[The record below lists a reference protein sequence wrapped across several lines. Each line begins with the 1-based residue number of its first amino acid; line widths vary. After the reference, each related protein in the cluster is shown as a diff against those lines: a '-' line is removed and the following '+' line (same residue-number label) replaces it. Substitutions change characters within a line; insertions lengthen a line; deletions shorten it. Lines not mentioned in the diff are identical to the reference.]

1 MSSTKT
7 PTNPNKYSN
16 NINPNIDND
25 TDIIYENKIQIEQPS
40 SLPKFSS
47 VMQNMKNLISK
58 NISLHLYKN
67 ALFYAE
73 KNLCIS
79 TTHDLNS
86 IYENIYLLAKCLY
99 LNKEYSRC
107 VNLIQKY
114 NVVYYNL
121 NFLILYGQALFNCD
135 DYDSVILYLEKDPL
149 PLEYYNPQA
158 QETRNLTSILYLLL
172 GKAYEMKENKQ
183 PAIRNFLLSLEY
195 DLENIEALDILISHQ
210 LLNATEKENLLKS
223 LNFNENNYWL
233 YDYYESK
240 ITDKIVMTYKSDCE
254 FDIGINKLLNE
265 INSDNKD
272 INNSANFNNYNN
284 DNPNVNIM
292 DILYKNNDQSLMLM
306 EAEKMFLA
314 RDYSNTYKKLKKINE
329 EDFYNLDLIPMLCSS
344 LIELNKIVD
353 LYSLAYKLGN
363 NCTDKFIP
371 WYAVGCY
378 YYSIKKYE
386 ISRKYFL
393 KCNQLNKNFPDSW
406 LALGNSYA
414 GEDESD
420 QALNAYRTCLRLFPG
435 CHFSNLYIGMEFMR
449 SSNYKT
455 ALIAF
460 QNAMDLSKND
470 PLIYN
475 EIGVVHYKQKNYE
488 EAKEYFIKGIK
499 LCSKDDI
506 SRTYQTLM
514 LNLGHTY
521 RYMKKFKEAIEI
533 YMKLYYID
541 SKNIDV
547 LNGIGIVLCLLGKYD
562 YALDFFHQANF
573 IQSNDSFAITM
584 INKCINE
591 MNF

>member
-1 MSSTKT
+1 
-7 PTNPNKYSN
+7 
-16 NINPNIDND
+16 
-25 TDIIYENKIQIEQPS
+25 
-40 SLPKFSS
+40 
-47 VMQNMKNLISK
+47 
-58 NISLHLYKN
+58 
-67 ALFYAE
+67 
-73 KNLCIS
+73 
-79 TTHDLNS
+79 
-86 IYENIYLLAKCLY
+86 
-99 LNKEYSRC
+99 
-107 VNLIQKY
+107 
-114 NVVYYNL
+114 
-121 NFLILYGQALFNCD
+121 
-135 DYDSVILYLEKDPL
+135 
-149 PLEYYNPQA
+149 
-158 QETRNLTSILYLLL
+158 
-172 GKAYEMKENKQ
+172 
-183 PAIRNFLLSLEY
+183 
-195 DLENIEALDILISHQ
+195 
-210 LLNATEKENLLKS
+210 
-223 LNFNENNYWL
+223 
-233 YDYYESK
+233 
-240 ITDKIVMTYKSDCE
+240 MTYKSDCE
-254 FDIGINKLLNE
+254 FDLGFNKLLNE

-272 INNSANFNNYNN
+272 INNSENYNNYNN
-284 DNPNVNIM
+284 DSPNVNIM

-314 RDYSNTYKKLKKINE
+314 RDYTNTYKKLKKINE
-329 EDFYNLDLIPMLCSS
+329 EDFYNLDLIPMLCST

-386 ISRKYFL
+386 ISRKYFI

-460 QNAMDLSKND
+460 QNALDLNKND

-475 EIGVVHYKQKNYE
+475 EIGVVYYKQKNFE

-499 LCSKDDI
+499 LCSEDDI

-514 LNLGHTY
+514 INLGHTF
-521 RYMKKFKEAIEI
+521 RYMKMYKEAIDI

-547 LNGIGIVLCLLGKYD
+547 LNGIGIVLCLLGKYN
-562 YALDFFHQANF
+562 YALDYFHQANF
-573 IQSNDSFAITM
+573 IQSNDSYAATM
-584 INKCINE
+584 INKCISEINL
-591 MNF
+591 